1 MAKIDAYLRSLEKF
15 GARGL
20 VLSSNQSVTLR
31 FPGGDRHATQVTPHD
46 QLVALVREVA
56 PPDALA
62 AVDASRPARFE
73 VTSNG
78 ARYTV
83 SVAPR
88 ADRWTVQID
97 PAPAAQPPAE
107 APAPADDEMLI
118 ERTAHDQASRGGSW
132 LDQLIGAART
142 AGASDLHLVP
152 GTRPMARAGA
162 ELVPVGDAAA
172 VDNEQLERELE
183 TAMPGILE
191 DHERVHVHVAAG
203 VARCRVH
210 VYRDRHGIGAALR
223 LHPLDPPDPRRLGL
237 PDAALALAS
246 RRRGLVLVASPAGA
260 GRTTTIAAMIEH
272 NASRGVRVVSIE
284 RALEIVHGHRRGLVS
299 QRVIGEHAPSIAQA
313 LAAIADEDAAVI
325 AVHDLPDPA
334 SIQAAIDLAQA
345 GRLVIAGVAAATTS
359 DAIERVKAPRLASA
373 LAGATAQVLCRRTGP
388 GYAAAFEVLAAT
400 DAVLAALR
408 QDQAF
413 QLPSIVEAGRGQGMI
428 ALAAA
433 LADLARSRAVS
444 VEEALAHAPDPHAV
458 RALLGT

>member
-1 MAKIDAYLRSLEKF
+1 
-15 GARGL
+15 
-20 VLSSNQSVTLR
+20 
-31 FPGGDRHATQVTPHD
+31 
-46 QLVALVREVA
+46 
-56 PPDALA
+56 
-62 AVDASRPARFE
+62 
-73 VTSNG
+73 
-78 ARYTV
+78 
-83 SVAPR
+83 
-88 ADRWTVQID
+88 
-97 PAPAAQPPAE
+97 
-107 APAPADDEMLI
+107 
-118 ERTAHDQASRGGSW
+118 
-132 LDQLIGAART
+132 
-142 AGASDLHLVP
+142 
-152 GTRPMARAGA
+152 
-162 ELVPVGDAAA
+162 
-172 VDNEQLERELE
+172 
-183 TAMPGILE
+183 
-191 DHERVHVHVAAG
+191 
-203 VARCRVH
+203 
-210 VYRDRHGIGAALR
+210 
-223 LHPLDPPDPRRLGL
+223 
-237 PDAALALAS
+237 
-246 RRRGLVLVASPAGA
+246 
-260 GRTTTIAAMIEH
+260 
-272 NASRGVRVVSIE
+272 VRVVSIE